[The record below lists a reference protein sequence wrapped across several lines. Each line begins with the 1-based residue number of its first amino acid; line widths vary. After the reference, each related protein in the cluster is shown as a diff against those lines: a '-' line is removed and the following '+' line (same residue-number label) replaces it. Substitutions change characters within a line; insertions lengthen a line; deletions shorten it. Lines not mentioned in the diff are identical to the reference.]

1 MRTCPKCGEEIEG
14 SFDSCWKCAG
24 AIEASKAVENRK
36 KPLQQFEALC
46 FVVGAVPSMV
56 FFALGRPQGSIDA
69 TFRLVTIIT
78 AWAVG
83 IAGFV
88 SIKLYQRAKAK
99 EK

>member
-1 MRTCPKCGEEIEG
+1 
-14 SFDSCWKCAG
+14 
-24 AIEASKAVENRK
+24 
-36 KPLQQFEALC
+36 
-46 FVVGAVPSMV
+46 MV